1 MITPDVSKR
10 LPLIE
15 YNFYFIWYSYEFIH
29 YKEASTRIKVFSLE
43 YSYTCSIIGQMKRL
57 ILSDIMNY
65 RKC

>member
-1 MITPDVSKR
+1 MIIPDVSKR

-15 YNFYFIWYSYEFIH
+15 KNFFSFWYPYEFIH

-43 YSYTCSIIGQMKRL
+43 YSYSIIGQMNRL